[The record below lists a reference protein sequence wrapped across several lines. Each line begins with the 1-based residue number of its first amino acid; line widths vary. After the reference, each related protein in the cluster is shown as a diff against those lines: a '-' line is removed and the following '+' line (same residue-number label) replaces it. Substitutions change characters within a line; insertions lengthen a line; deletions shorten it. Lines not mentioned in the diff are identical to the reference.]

1 MPAEGVVWMLR
12 QPPTY
17 TRHLVSMTA
26 LRKHEGIMGSRA
38 KGTVMPTPGV
48 AIVPGFDPSL

>member
-26 LRKHEGIMGSRA
+26 LRQHEGIMGSRA